1 MKRYAINELL
11 KWKEKK
17 TRKPLLIQGARQ
29 VGKTWLMKEFG
40 KTHYKQVAYLS
51 FNDNDKARDVF
62 TGAYNIQ
69 HIISSLELLT
79 DTKIL
84 PNETLIILDEIQECD
99 RALNALKFFKENAP
113 EYHIIAAGSLLGVA
127 LKHKNISFPVGQVE
141 FLELHPL
148 SFLEFL
154 QALDEDKLVDLLT
167 AEKLN
172 FKLIDLVHDK
182 LIALLKQYFII
193 GGMPEAVST
202 YLESKDYNQVR
213 KVQKQILTGYQNDFS
228 KYIGA
233 SYIPRINAVWNS
245 IPHQLA
251 KENKKFAYNKVAKG
265 ARAREY
271 EEAIEWLI
279 LCGLVHRVHKI
290 SKPNLP
296 LSSYA
301 ESSAFKL
308 YLLDCGL
315 LSTRALLEPEVIIE
329 GNDIFTEFKGSLTE
343 QYVLQELKNIEDLPL
358 AYWATDTGSAELD
371 FVFQHKGQ
379 IIPLEVKATIN
390 LKARSLASYRE
401 KYSQK
406 LAVRTSLA
414 NYKEEN
420 QLFDIPLYLIG
431 RVTEVQENT
440 LN

>member
-17 TRKPLLIQGARQ
+17 VRKPLLIQGAKQ

-40 KTHYKQVAYLS
+40 KTYYKQVAYLS
-51 FNDNDKARDVF
+51 FNDNKEAKDIF
-62 TGAYNIQ
+62 MTSYNVEN
-69 HIISSLELLT
+69 IISSIALLT
-79 DTKIL
+79 DTKII
-84 PNETLIILDEIQECD
+84 PSETLIILDEIQECD
-99 RALNALKFFKENAP
+99 SALNVLKFFRENAP

-141 FLELHPL
+141 FLELRPL

-154 QALDEDKLVDLLT
+154 QALEEENLVNLFA

-172 FKLIDLVHDK
+172 FNLIALVHSKLIT
-182 LIALLKQYFII
+182 LLKQYLII

-213 KVQKQILTGYQNDFS
+213 KIQKQILIGYRNDFS

-233 SYIPRINAVWNS
+233 SYIPRINAVWDS
-245 IPHQLA
+245 IPYQLA
-251 KENKKFAYNKVAKG
+251 KENKKFTYNKVAKG

-279 LCGLVHRVHKI
+279 LCGLVHRVHKV
-290 SKPNLP
+290 SKPSLP

-315 LSTRALLEPEVIIE
+315 LCAKALLEPQIIIE

-358 AYWATDTGSAELD
+358 AYWATDTGTAEID
-371 FVFQHKGQ
+371 FIFQHQGQ

-401 KYSQK
+401 KYKQK
-406 LAVRTSLA
+406 LAVRASLA

-431 RVTEVQENT
+431 QVGEAIFNKFA
-440 LN
+440 